1 MDWRI
6 SECCILYHISRIVCL
21 SKVPLYN
28 LLWLLCIPM
37 STFENNVLPQME
49 KYLPDYEI
57 YHNLSRIQAHLEDI
71 VSRNPNYF
79 RIDWSYTSRQSQP
92 QLVLRMTNFT
102 DGRSIR
108 VTSETVPNP
117 KLKILLSFG
126 EHAREFLPVESMF
139 YLLQNITSGLSLP
152 EEWPGFKYSRSI
164 LSKIDLFVVAMMN
177 PDGRRYVENTGNYC
191 WRGTST
197 GVDINRNFDWNYG
210 AKGSSSDVNDE
221 EYRGREVFSGL
232 SIVCSYNY
240 TIVNQESILG

>member
-1 MDWRI
+1 
-6 SECCILYHISRIVCL
+6 
-21 SKVPLYN
+21 
-28 LLWLLCIPM
+28 M